1 MQLFRHSLRRPH
13 RAWLQKGSGYSR
25 DGRQTFRWD
34 GDRAEKLEEMEEDR
48 MWELLR
54 GDPVGASADLCSPAE
69 ATSRAAG
76 GQRATR
82 RAAEA
87 MEATAGWSVASDNCH
102 SALRFYTLAWFLQE
116 LTLFKKKKHV
126 HHDDTSS
133 WYEAAVTCAV
143 HRMSLR
149 HYCRQLLVMLHK
161 VFSSETSAVLA
172 SQPTVWKVLMQ
183 NKLFTII
190 CAVLLFICDASGS
203 LQTLR

>member
-1 MQLFRHSLRRPH
+1 
-13 RAWLQKGSGYSR
+13 
-25 DGRQTFRWD
+25 
-34 GDRAEKLEEMEEDR
+34 

-87 MEATAGWSVASDNCH
+87 MEATAGWSVASANCH
-102 SALRFYTLAWFLQE
+102 SAFRFYNLAYFLQE
-116 LTLFKKKKHV
+116 LTVFKKKKHV
-126 HHDDTSS
+126 HHDDTCS

-143 HRMSLR
+143 HRMSLS
-149 HYCRQLLVMLHK
+149 HYFRQLLVMLHK

-172 SQPTVWKVLMQ
+172 SQPTVQVVMQ

-203 LQTLR
+203 LQTLRQQITVWCGGTLN